1 MKGAEKRGGEREN
14 EEGGFDEGRGLGS
27 GGLVVCGGSVFF
39 CCFFLGGGGCL
50 CFCFIGFV
58 CVLGFCLCFGVLFML
73 FILFILRG
81 PFFDFVFV

>member
-1 MKGAEKRGGEREN
+1 MRDEVWVLGGWLCV
-14 EEGGFDEGRGLGS
+14 EEVCFF
-27 GGLVVCGGSVFF
+27 VVV
-39 CCFFLGGGGCL
+39 FLGGGGCL

-81 PFFDFVFV
+81 TFFGFVFV